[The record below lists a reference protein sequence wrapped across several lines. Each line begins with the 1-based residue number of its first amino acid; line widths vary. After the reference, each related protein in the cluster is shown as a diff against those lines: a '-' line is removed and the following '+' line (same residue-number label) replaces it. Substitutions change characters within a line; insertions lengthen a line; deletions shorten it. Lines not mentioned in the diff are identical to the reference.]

1 MLLPYSYMT
10 DASWITQLSGSAAAA
25 SVGGR
30 DIEFVHS
37 FIVYQLLARRTERD
51 HLLINALLSSHQP
64 RIPRSSLE
72 KEQVDGR
79 LFPAV
84 VKLLDTVLQNLTQM
98 RTLSVVD
105 EGPDLASGV
114 DARICF
120 TRSRRLLS
128 HSFRDCS
135 WQPN

>member
-1 MLLPYSYMT
+1 MA
-10 DASWITQLSGSAAAA
+10 DAPWITQLSGLATAV

-64 RIPRSSLE
+64 RILRSSLE
-72 KEQVDGR
+72 KERVDGR

-105 EGPDLASGV
+105 ESPDLASGV
-114 DARICF
+114 DARMCF
-120 TRSRRLLS
+120 TRSRRLVP

-135 WQPN
+135 WQSD